1 MSQLESTSG
10 SKVDLHLFSI
20 MSLAILKFQCE
31 YGIPLVFYGCYLNFE
46 SSRWPMTLTPANN
59 NKLLNWADLPLQICI
74 LFQYISRIQILAS
87 ELQAQSYTSRM
98 IWTLTALTWEILEV
112 VYQPFKCFFF
122 CFVLYNTHQFDSVLL
137 THAWKEPCQLRYFNV
152 KMDHS
157 IVSVI
162 QENQLVFYS

>member
-1 MSQLESTSG
+1 MRQLESTSG

-74 LFQYISRIQILAS
+74 LFQYISQNSDSCLRVTSSKLYQQNDLNINSINMRNTGGCLPAIQ
-87 ELQAQSYTSRM
+87 M
-98 IWTLTALTWEILEV
+98 
-112 VYQPFKCFFF
+112 FFF
-122 CFVLYNTHQFDSVLL
+122 VLFSTTHTSL
-137 THAWKEPCQLRYFNV
+137 TVFFWLMHEKNL
-152 KMDHS
+152 
-157 IVSVI
+157 VS
-162 QENQLVFYS
+162 